1 MKKRFGLIL
10 GVLCGA
16 FMIGMCAS
24 ATPTMLVAEGEESSE
39 VAFEEKVYTYEDENG
54 TMTLTLTSE
63 TEFTLVMAPA
73 EGDAINGSGTYTRD
87 GNIITL
93 MVEDREMKIV
103 VNDETMTFGEYVEP
117 FECSVVLGTFEHGKI
132 EVDILEGHVG
142 DVVTLNAKHDLFY
155 LVDYVAVNGVN
166 LVEDEEISG
175 LYKFALAEGENK
187 ITAKFVVD
195 TELLGEMSVI
205 YEQAMNKD
213 WTNLFSL
220 ENVIRVISFILSSG
234 LLIAMVRYFIKD
246 KRIAKNVETS
256 VKNVCNKVVPETTK
270 KVVIAETEEIVAPM
284 FAKTCAYQED
294 IIRVLGILVKCIALM
309 QEDTPDSKRAILA
322 ELANLNIG
330 DMKVIED
337 ARNFIDQYFA
347 NKMAELQGTL
357 DKLDEVIE
365 KNKEVANKTAEVAET
380 EAAEVAEIEAAE
392 EIPEEPAA
400 PVIEDDGTQI

>member
-24 ATPTMLVAEGEESSE
+24 TTPTMLVAEGEESSE

-63 TEFTLVMAPA
+63 TEFTLVMTPV

-103 VNDETMTFGEYVEP
+103 VNDETMTFDEYVES
-117 FECSVVLGTFEHGKI
+117 FECSVVLGTYEHGKI

-142 DVVTLNAKHDLFY
+142 DIVTLNAKHDLFY

-220 ENVIRVISFILSSG
+220 ENVVRIISFILSSG

-246 KRIAKNVETS
+246 KRIAKNVEAS

-270 KVVIAETEEIVAPM
+270 KVVVAETEEIIAPM

-309 QEDTPDSKRAILA
+309 QEDTPDAKRAILA

-347 NKMAELQGTL
+347 SKMAELQGTL

-380 EAAEVAEIEAAE
+380 EAAE